1 MTTAREQEQ
10 GQLAAVSSA
19 MVHLHKEQFGR
30 GPTRARTN
38 WAGDDVLICVLED
51 ALLPAEQALVEMGD
65 AARVRET
72 RMSFQVATQTQFRGS
87 VEAIVG
93 REIRAFTSA
102 TDAEQAMV
110 FEVFVFTSAK

>member
-1 MTTAREQEQ
+1 MTTAQEQ

-51 ALLPAEQALVEMGD
+51 ALLPAEQALVEMGEQ
-65 AARVRET
+65 ARVRES
-72 RMSFQVATQTQFRGS
+72 RMFFQVATDAEFRGA
-87 VEAIVG
+87 VERIVD
-93 REIRAFTSA
+93 RKVWAFTSA
-102 TDAEQAMV
+102 TDADRAVV
-110 FEVFVFTSAK
+110 FEVFVFASAE